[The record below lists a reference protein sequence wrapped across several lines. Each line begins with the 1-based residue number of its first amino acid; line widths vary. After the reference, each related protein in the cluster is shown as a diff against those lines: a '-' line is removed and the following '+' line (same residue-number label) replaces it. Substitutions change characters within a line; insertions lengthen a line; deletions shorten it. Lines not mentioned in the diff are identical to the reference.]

1 MQKLFISIF
10 IVSFS
15 ITIMKAESGK
25 IRFTEF
31 TLENGLH
38 VIVHEDHSTP
48 VVAVD
53 ICYHV
58 GSKNE
63 HPQKTGFAHLF
74 EHLMFDGS
82 TNVKRGE
89 FDELTTKA
97 GGYNNAYTSEDVT
110 NYYEVFPSHQLELA
124 LWLESDR
131 MLQFAIQEISLT
143 TQRDVVKE
151 ERRYH
156 YENAPYGSVWVKIPE
171 NAFKIHPYRWPVIGY
186 QESLDRASLQDVRE
200 FYETYYVPSNAVLV
214 IAGDVNV
221 KNVKTLVEKYFGEI
235 PRGRNPIPKVTA
247 VEPPQT
253 KEYREVV
260 PDNVELPAVFE
271 AYHIP
276 EEGSNDYY
284 ALNLLTDILAT
295 GESSRLYKRMIY
307 DEQIASEV
315 NSYVEGR
322 EHPGIL
328 MIYSIANTGQ
338 KPDTLESIIW
348 QELEKIKTSGV
359 TEREL
364 QKVKN
369 KTEASYVSRLQ
380 KNSGKADLLAHYY
393 TFFGNAELINTEIE
407 RFLKV
412 TPEEIQRVAKKYLTE
427 ENRVVFHYVPK
438 KETPEGK

>member
-1 MQKLFISIF
+1 
-10 IVSFS
+10 
-15 ITIMKAESGK
+15 
-25 IRFTEF
+25 
-31 TLENGLH
+31 
-38 VIVHEDHSTP
+38 
-48 VVAVD
+48 
-53 ICYHV
+53 
-58 GSKNE
+58 
-63 HPQKTGFAHLF
+63 
-74 EHLMFDGS
+74 
-82 TNVKRGE
+82 
-89 FDELTTKA
+89 
-97 GGYNNAYTSEDVT
+97 
-110 NYYEVFPSHQLELA
+110 
-124 LWLESDR
+124 
-131 MLQFAIQEISLT
+131 
-143 TQRDVVKE
+143 
-151 ERRYH
+151 
-156 YENAPYGSVWVKIPE
+156 
-171 NAFKIHPYRWPVIGY
+171 
-186 QESLDRASLQDVRE
+186 
-200 FYETYYVPSNAVLV
+200 
-214 IAGDVNV
+214 
-221 KNVKTLVEKYFGEI
+221 
-235 PRGRNPIPKVTA
+235 
-247 VEPPQT
+247 
-253 KEYREVV
+253 
-260 PDNVELPAVFE
+260 
-271 AYHIP
+271 
-276 EEGSNDYY
+276 
-284 ALNLLTDILAT
+284 
-295 GESSRLYKRMIY
+295 MIY